1 MTARST
7 AGGGRRGQVL
17 PLVDLRHQLVADT
30 SRSLLGVAW
39 RWRNE
44 ITGVVLAVCLIG
56 HVQQRIGDTASW
68 GTLAAVVVLVLVV
81 GPLRRFVMGRFWC
94 AVTRHRLFAVFNESR
109 VFNRCGRFPL
119 ILRVARTPVGER
131 ALVWCRPGICAEDL
145 EARVEDIRAACWSR
159 DARVARS
166 NRWSQ
171 LVAVEIVRRDPL
183 AATETV
189 DSTLARHG
197 QSDRREVIEDAQAA

>member
-1 MTARST
+1 MITRNSVGT
-7 AGGGRRGQVL
+7 GRRGRMP
-17 PLVDLRHQLVADT
+17 PLVDLRQQLVAET

-44 ITGVVLAVCLIG
+44 ITGVFLAVCLLGHLEQHIG
-56 HVQQRIGDTASW
+56 GTATW
-68 GTLAAVVVLVLVV
+68 ATFATVAVLVFVV
-81 GPLRRFVMGRFWC
+81 GPLRRFVVGRFWC
-94 AVTRHRLFAVFNESR
+94 GLTRHRLFAVFNESR
-109 VFNRCGRFPL
+109 VFNRSGRFPL

-159 DARVARS
+159 DVRVTRS
-166 NRWSQ
+166 DRWSQ

-183 AATETV
+183 AASESV
-189 DSTLARHG
+189 RSTLTRHRG
-197 QSDRREVIEDAQAA
+197 SEGEVIEDVWAA